1 MTRNP
6 RNPSFARM
14 MRNPNRSSLGGRIV
28 DRGSSYQ
35 ISMAIDH
42 AIHGSLRN
50 DEGEAASLLLLGVK
64 FRSFK
69 AKTRLTEAEISLQF
83 QPYQDSDQNGSNNEA
98 HEQLE
103 ICNIAPKEL
112 SISEEHGNN
121 SSKICGII
129 EKISARQPFHTA
141 SWKIMESPEQRN
153 GLPETIG
160 LAVLLSRKSHAK
172 FSMIPHIKVK
182 SSGLSFD
189 GAATALGGFRG
200 DPIMI
205 DPASGDY
212 LKPVS
217 PESHASQ
224 VNSHSLDEVDLN
236 AFVSDFFA
244 HPKFPSRLEVEEA
257 ERRENAE
264 LAAIEKRLDSVD
276 GTTGS
281 VPMGKENFRTD
292 LEPFNGIWAEQWPR
306 NLDDKLLAEYFPWLG
321 HDDVAPSVTD
331 APKSRFQQL
340 KKSGFKDFSQL
351 NEVLNDTDVDRV
363 LDKFAL
369 PAAYLSTRKDK
380 NGSCYSKIT
389 SNDEA
394 EVYAVQTPIYGDEFW
409 YFLLLRSKISER
421 IAVALF
427 ADSAMDAKSIIK
439 EVHRSDT
446 TPHHLLLLV
455 ELFTDHFK
463 RTLSLFHKV
472 INSINDVDDFLL
484 EVLPQRDPSVSHGIK
499 DAYFKGTSKEF
510 RRLTLQYTEIS
521 YKLHLERMDLV
532 RLRRRRDFEQKLA
545 ALLQN
550 ALTDELHLSRRMLIY
565 TSRASPESELEN
577 LSQRI
582 DSQSSVIYSL
592 VAQQE
597 AQLQYSLTL
606 GTVRDA
612 RSMKTLSVITIV
624 FLPGAFFATLFSTN
638 MFKFSSINQEVG
650 VYFAIVVP
658 LTVMLLVAWRAWVN
672 NRLVMSDIESDTAG
686 MKKEKKQDKRD

>member
-1 MTRNP
+1 
-6 RNPSFARM
+6 
-14 MRNPNRSSLGGRIV
+14 
-28 DRGSSYQ
+28 
-35 ISMAIDH
+35 
-42 AIHGSLRN
+42 
-50 DEGEAASLLLLGVK
+50 
-64 FRSFK
+64 
-69 AKTRLTEAEISLQF
+69 
-83 QPYQDSDQNGSNNEA
+83 
-98 HEQLE
+98 
-103 ICNIAPKEL
+103 
-112 SISEEHGNN
+112 
-121 SSKICGII
+121 
-129 EKISARQPFHTA
+129 
-141 SWKIMESPEQRN
+141 MESPEQRN

-172 FSMIPHIKVK
+172 FCMIPQIKVK

-189 GAATALGGFRG
+189 GEATALGGVRG

-212 LKPVS
+212 RYLTPVS
-217 PESHASQ
+217 PESDASQ
-224 VNSHSLDEVDLN
+224 VDSHSLGEVDLDT
-236 AFVSDFFA
+236 FVSDFFG

-276 GTTGS
+276 GTTVKPKPNLEPKPSPNPLLEGPKGDGIYALMWGS
-281 VPMGKENFRTD
+281 VPMGKENLRTD
-292 LEPFNGIWAEQWPR
+292 LEPFNGIRAEQWPR

-321 HDDVAPSVTD
+321 HDDVVCNQTQSQGSAEHTQAPVCVLL
-331 APKSRFQQL
+331 FQQL
-340 KKSGFKDFSQL
+340 KKSGFKTFSQL
-351 NEVLNDTDVDRV
+351 NEVLNDTNVDRV

-369 PAAYLSTRKDK
+369 PAVYLSTRKDK
-380 NGSCYSKIT
+380 NGSCYFEPT
-389 SNDEA
+389 RNDEA
-394 EVYAVQTPIYGDEFW
+394 EVYAVQTPMYGDEFW
-409 YFLLLRSKISER
+409 YFLLLRFKISER

-427 ADSAMDAKSIIK
+427 VDSAMDAKSIIK

-463 RTLSLFHKV
+463 RTFSLFHKV

-484 EVLPQRDPSVSHGIK
+484 EVLPQSDHSVSHGIK
-499 DAYFKGTSKEF
+499 DAYFKGTSKGF
-510 RRLTLQYTEIS
+510 RQLTLQYTEIS
-521 YKLHLERMDLV
+521 YKLHLARMDLV
-532 RLRRRRDFEQKLA
+532 RLRRRRDFEEELA
-545 ALLQN
+545 TLLQN
-550 ALTDELHLSRRMLIY
+550 ALIADLHLSRRMHVY

-650 VYFAIVVP
+650 VFFAIVVP